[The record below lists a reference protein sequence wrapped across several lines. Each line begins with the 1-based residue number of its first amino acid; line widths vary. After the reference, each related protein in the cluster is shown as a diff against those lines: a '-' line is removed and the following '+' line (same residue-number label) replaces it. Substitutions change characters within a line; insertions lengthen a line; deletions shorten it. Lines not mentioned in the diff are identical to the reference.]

1 MHSKL
6 LLMFTFIFFPSLLLL
21 YAQDVKIPDYS
32 TVPRKDVPVQ
42 YQWKI
47 SDIYPSVDA
56 WQYDKEKL
64 KVLLSKI
71 DETSKDWTASPQKML
86 AMLSL
91 ADDINLKTLHLYS
104 YGKRQYDTDMSN
116 SLFQNMKGEIQSLS
130 VDANLKLTFINNDL
144 LKMEEKTL
152 ERFLMEVPKL
162 EPYRFFIEQVIR
174 SKKHI
179 LPLEQEN
186 LMALTGLYGSTIS
199 EAATVL
205 NDVDKPC
212 PEITL
217 STGEKVALNYAN
229 YFKYRSSINPEDRA
243 LVMRT
248 YWNNHKQFENT
259 LAVLFDGGM
268 KQDLFNSRAR
278 KFNNCLEA
286 RLFGDNID
294 TTVYSLLID
303 AVKKNLAPLHRYLK
317 LKQKMLGL
325 QTMKYEDIYASP
337 VKKVDK
343 LYSYEDAKG
352 LILNSLKP
360 LGDEY
365 HVGLKKAFN
374 DGWIDIYPNM
384 DKESGAYSGG
394 IYDIHPFIKMN
405 YNGEYDAVSTLT
417 HELGH
422 SLHSYLSSKSQPYIN
437 SGYTTFIAEIAST
450 FNENMLMDYM
460 LKNEKDDLFKLY
472 IISEFLEQV
481 RGTLYRQSL
490 FADFELAMHKKVEK
504 GQSLT
509 PEWLNKKYLDLTRLY
524 YGNDIGVMQV
534 DDFIQSEW
542 GNIPHFF
549 LNYYVFQYSTGIIS
563 SMALSQKI
571 LSGEK
576 SATEKYLSMLK
587 AGGSDY
593 PIKLLQTAGVDMTTI
608 DPYNAAF
615 KRFDDLVGEMEK
627 IVERLEKE
635 GKGI

>member
-6 LLMFTFIFFPSLLLL
+6 ILFLSLALFSSLF
-21 YAQDVKIPDYS
+21 AQDVKIPDYS
-32 TVPRKDVPVQ
+32 TVPRKDVPEE
-42 YQWKI
+42 YKWKI

-56 WQYDKEKL
+56 WKLDKEKL
-64 KVLLSKI
+64 KSLLSKVE
-71 DETSKDWTASPQKML
+71 ETSKGWTESPQKML
-86 AMLSL
+86 AMLLL
-91 ADDINLKTLHLYS
+91 ADEINLKSLHLYL

-116 SLFQNMKGEIQSLS
+116 SLFQTMKGEIQALT

-144 LKMEEKTL
+144 LKMEKKTL
-152 ERFLMEVPKL
+152 DKYFKEIPKL
-162 EPYRFFIEQVIR
+162 EPYRFFIEQVVR

-179 LPLEQEN
+179 LPLEQEK
-186 LMALTGLYGSTIS
+186 LITLTGLYGSSIS
-199 EAATVL
+199 EAANVL
-205 NDVDKPC
+205 NDVDKPS

-217 STGEKVALNYAN
+217 STGEKVVLNYAN
-229 YFKYRSSINPEDRA
+229 YFKYRSSKIPGDRS

-248 YWNNHKQFENT
+248 FWNNQKHYENT

-268 KQDLFNSRAR
+268 KQDLFNARAR
-278 KFNNCLEA
+278 NFDNCLEA

-294 TTVYSLLID
+294 TTVYSLLVD
-303 AVKKNLAPLHRYLK
+303 AVKKNLGPLHRYLK
-317 LKQKMLGL
+317 LKQKLL
-325 QTMKYEDIYASP
+325 ALPIMKYEDIYASP

-343 LYSYEDAKG
+343 LYSFDDAKSI
-352 LILNSLKP
+352 ILNSLKP
-360 LGDEY
+360 LGNEY
-365 HVGLKKAFN
+365 QLGLNKAFN
-374 DGWIDIYPNM
+374 DGWIDIYPNKN
-384 DKESGAYSGG
+384 KESGAYSGG

-422 SLHSYLSSKSQPYIN
+422 SIHSYLSSKSQPYIN
-437 SGYTTFIAEIAST
+437 AGYTTFIAEIAST

-481 RGTLYRQSL
+481 RATMYRQTL
-490 FADFELAMHKKVEK
+490 FAEFELAMHQKVEE
-504 GQSLT
+504 GQTLT
-509 PEWLNKKYLDLTRLY
+509 AEWLNKKYLDLTRLY
-524 YGNDIGVMQV
+524 YGSDKNVMQV
-534 DDFIQSEW
+534 DDYIQSEW
-542 GNIPHFF
+542 SNIPHFF

-576 SATEKYLSMLK
+576 GATDKYLAMLK

-593 PIKLLQTAGVDMTTI
+593 PIKLLQTAGVDMTTV

-627 IVERLEKE
+627 LVAALEKD

>member
-6 LLMFTFIFFPSLLLL
+6 LIILSFIFVSSL

-32 TVPRKDVPVQ
+32 TTPRKDVPGE
-42 YQWKI
+42 YKWKI

-56 WQYDKEKL
+56 WQIDKTKL
-64 KVLLSKI
+64 KELLAKI
-71 DETSKDWTASPQKML
+71 DEASKGWTDSPQKMF

-91 ADDINLKTLHLYS
+91 ADEINLKSLHLYS
-104 YGKRQYDTDMSN
+104 YSKREYDTDMSN
-116 SLFQNMKGEIQSLS
+116 PLFLNLKGEIQSLG
-130 VDANLKLTFINNDL
+130 VEANMKLTFINTDL
-144 LKMEEKTL
+144 LKMDEKTV
-152 ERFLMEVPKL
+152 ERYLTELPKL
-162 EPYRFFIEQVIR
+162 ETYRFFIEQVVR

-179 LPLEQEN
+179 LPLEQEK
-186 LMALTGLYGSTIS
+186 LIALTGLYGSAIS
-199 EAATVL
+199 DAAGVL
-205 NDVDKPC
+205 NDVDKPS

-217 STGEKVALNYAN
+217 STGEKVVLNYAN
-229 YFKYRSSINPEDRA
+229 YFKYRSSKIPEDRT
-243 LVMRT
+243 LVIRT
-248 YWNNHKQFENT
+248 FWKNQKNYENT

-268 KQDLFNSRAR
+268 KQDLFNAKAR
-278 KFNNCLEA
+278 NFNNCLEA
-286 RLFGDNID
+286 RLFSDNID
-294 TTVYSLLID
+294 TSVYSLLVD

-317 LKQKMLGL
+317 LKQKLL
-325 QTMKYEDIYASP
+325 ALPTMKYEDVYASP

-343 LYSYEDAKG
+343 LYSYDDAKG
-352 LILNSLKP
+352 LVLNSLKP
-360 LGDEY
+360 LGEEY
-365 HVGLKKAFN
+365 QVGLNKAFN
-374 DGWIDIYPNM
+374 DGWIDIYPNK

-450 FNENMLMDYM
+450 FNENMLMDYL

-490 FADFELAMHKKVEK
+490 FADFELAMHKKVEE
-504 GQSLT
+504 GQTLT

-524 YGNDIGVMQV
+524 YGNDKGVMQV
-534 DDFIQSEW
+534 DDYIQSEW
-542 GNIPHFF
+542 ANIPHFF

-576 SATEKYLSMLK
+576 GATEKYLAMLK

-593 PIKLLQTAGVDMTTI
+593 PVKLLQTAGVDMTTI

-627 IVERLEKE
+627 IVARLQKE